1 MNEVRVPE
9 EWQRR
14 KKIKFVAISISITIA
29 VLFILLS
36 I

>member
-9 EWQRR
+9 EWQKR
-14 KKIKFVAISISITIA
+14 KKIKIIAISITIA